1 MKKSKQEAAQTRVR
15 IVKTAAAAFR
25 QNGIRGTGLAE
36 LMSAAGLTHGGFYRH
51 FDSKDQLIAEASA
64 DALDAR
70 VEEMVCAT
78 AKTRRQKGL
87 GALVQN
93 YLSVSHRDNRQNGC
107 VFAALGSELA
117 RADHNAR
124 KAATLAFEKMVQI
137 ISGQFTGMKPTDAK
151 KRATAA
157 LSTMVGALTLAR
169 VVEDKELSKAILAD
183 AANLILHLG
192 PDSNRAR

>member
-1 MKKSKQEAAQTRVR
+1 MKRKWNMRKSKRETAQTRKR

-25 QNGIRGTGLAE
+25 QNGIGGTGLAE
-36 LMSAAGLTHGGFYRH
+36 LMAAAGLTHGGFYRH

-64 DALDAR
+64 EALDAG
-70 VEEMVCAT
+70 VEKMVCAT
-78 AKTRRQKGL
+78 AKTPRQTGL
-87 GALVQN
+87 AALVQN
-93 YLSVSHRDNRQNGC
+93 YLSVSHRENRQNGC

-124 KAATLAFEKMVQI
+124 KAATLGFEKMVQV
-137 ISGQFTGMKPTDAK
+137 ISDQFTGMKPTDAK

-169 VVEDKELSKAILAD
+169 VVEDD
-183 AANLILHLG
+183 Q
-192 PDSNRAR
+192 